1 MRIFLLISFLLLS
14 TGFLS
19 AQQIQGVNS
28 EFSSEQ
34 SVYIKEKEPEIKIF
48 PVPVLTSRF
57 TITSD
62 IPFKSVRM
70 TNIIGQEITR
80 EKLVFPVERK
90 EIEIPGSEKGIY
102 LVTIELEDNRK
113 IVRKIMV
120 DTGR

>member
-1 MRIFLLISFLLLS
+1 MRIFLLIFFLSIS
-14 TGFLS
+14 TGILS
-19 AQQIQGVNS
+19 AQQIKAVGT

-34 SVYIKEKEPEIKIF
+34 SVLDKEKEPEIKIF
-48 PVPVLTSRF
+48 PVPVLNSRF

-62 IPFKSVRM
+62 IPFKFVRI

-80 EKLVFPVERK
+80 EKLVFPVKRK
-90 EIEIPGSEKGIY
+90 EIELLGSEKGIF